1 MHGFPLLYLFSDG
14 FNPTVRIW
22 LTTSHDAEQFSS
34 QCGRYFALM
43 LGGKAIGPC
52 G

>member
-1 MHGFPLLYLFSDG
+1 MHGFPLLYPFSDA

-22 LTTSHDAEQFSS
+22 LTTSYDAEQFFS
-34 QCGRYFALM
+34 QRGSYFALM